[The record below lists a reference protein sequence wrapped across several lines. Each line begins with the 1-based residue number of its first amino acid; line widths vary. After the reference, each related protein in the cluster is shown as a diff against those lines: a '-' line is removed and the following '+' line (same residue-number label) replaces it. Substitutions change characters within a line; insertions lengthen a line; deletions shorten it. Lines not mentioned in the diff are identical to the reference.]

1 MRIKIYQI
9 DLDKAMNGD
18 YLSELGNRKVDPS
31 IYKNVYYGDVETESL
46 QDIHDCF
53 FDTTVPT
60 YQGRG
65 FDVSDVIEVIDGEDK
80 VQNGIY
86 YCDKIG
92 FKNIDFDT
100 SKCAEMEGMDVV
112 YVTPNHSPLHIKI
125 GNRLEDL
132 QNAVGGLIEP
142 VYNYDQTIT
151 VANEESKIM
160 QMPPN
165 RTLENGIVIHG
176 PFFICGDDGENFTS
190 LKEDE
195 IDKYMG
201 MFSQPE
207 VFDEDYEPDCGFIIY
222 GY

>member
-1 MRIKIYQI
+1 MRIKIFQI
-9 DLDKAMNGD
+9 N
-18 YLSELGNRKVDPS
+18 SEKDEKGMKFRPLGNNQVDSS
-31 IYKNVYYGDVETESL
+31 IYKTVFYGDVTAENLE
-46 QDIHDCF
+46 DIYRIF
-53 FDTTVPT
+53 NEGRPAT
-60 YQGRG
+60 YQGHSLS
-65 FDVSDVIEVIDGEDK
+65 VSDVVEVIDGKEN
-80 VQNGIY
+80 VENGTY
-86 YCDKIG
+86 YCDRIG
-92 FKNIDFDT
+92 FKNINFDT
-100 SKCAEMEGMDVV
+100 SKCSEMEGMDVV

-125 GNRLEDL
+125 GNRLEDM